1 MDNLDEERISLK
13 SRENSGKAADW
24 KGDLMGDLLW
34 IKYIME
40 KILVDIISVFALYNT
55 WPDTTIISHLDTI
68 L

>member
-24 KGDLMGDLLW
+24 KGDLKGDLLW

-40 KILVDIISVFALYNT
+40 KILIHNISRYHISVF
-55 WPDTTIISHLDTI
+55 IIQ
-68 L
+68 

>member
-24 KGDLMGDLLW
+24 KGDLMGVLLW

-40 KILVDIISVFALYNT
+40 KVLVDIISVF
-55 WPDTTIISHLDTI
+55 S
-68 L
+68 

>member
-34 IKYIME
+34 IKYFME
-40 KILVDIISVFALYNT
+40 KILVDIISVF
-55 WPDTTIISHLDTI
+55 S
-68 L
+68 